1 MPSFMT
7 KRSEERSEKRSKLV
21 TAAVAGTLTVATV
34 ATAAALTLPSASAA
48 TTAGTADA
56 HLMAVTK
63 SQQVATPAHG
73 DALTSAQRIVG
84 FERVRFSLG
93 ERQHQHDLGVAKAKA
108 AKAAAARAAKAK
120 AARIAKAK
128 AARAAAARLNSGTP
142 QQIARAMLAGYGWSD
157 SQFSYLDQLWAHE
170 SGWNPHAENV
180 GSGAYG
186 IAQALPGTKM
196 ASVGSDW
203 RTNPATQIKWG
214 LNYIQSTYGSPAGA
228 WAHEQASNWY

>member
-1 MPSFMT
+1 LARL
-7 KRSEERSEKRSKLV
+7 RSSKLV
-21 TAAVAGTLTVATV
+21 TAAVAGALTVATV

-56 HLMAVTK
+56 HLLSVTK
-63 SQQVATPAHG
+63 SQQVTSAAHA
-73 DALTSAQRIVG
+73 DTLSAAQRIVG

-93 ERQHQHDLGVAKAKA
+93 ERQHQHDLAVAKAKA
-108 AKAAAARAAKAK
+108 AKAAAAKAAQARAAR
-120 AARIAKAK
+120 AARAK
-128 AARAAAARLNSGTP
+128 AARAAAARLTSGTP

-170 SGWNPHAENV
+170 SGWNPHAENS

-186 IAQALPGTKM
+186 IPQALPGSQM

-214 LNYIQSTYGSPAGA
+214 LNYIQSRYGSPAGA